1 LHREKGDSVAVQ
13 QGAVRASTTQVAV
26 RSAAAFGS
34 IIVTMAIWWPA
45 GIGVALIVCGV
56 ATLLANRML
65 HVPVEGGEA
74 VDLELSALFP
84 PAASD
89 EVLPA

>member
-1 LHREKGDSVAVQ
+1 MAVQ
-13 QGAVRASTTQVAV
+13 HRSARASTTQVVV

-34 IIVTMAIWWPA
+34 IVVTMAIWWPA
-45 GIGVALIVCGV
+45 GIGVALIVCGA

-65 HVPVEGGEA
+65 HGPVEGAEA
-74 VDLELSALFP
+74 VDLELSALFS

-89 EVLPA
+89 DVVPA